1 MSDTRDDID
10 WSKTTFEGSRIEQL
24 RRWRALS
31 IRQRFEALDELHYLS
46 QRLAVCTTFP
56 TAAPEDT
63 QSQPQPQNSGFVSST
78 TGMPVVAWSHDG
90 HGGSDAE

>member
-46 QRLAVCTTFP
+46 QRLAKFANRPAV
-56 TAAPEDT
+56 AADDWHA
-63 QSQPQPQNSGFVSST
+63 QPQPQDSELAVPRGDDHLIDLART
-78 TGMPVVAWSHDG
+78 DPR
-90 HGGSDAE
+90 